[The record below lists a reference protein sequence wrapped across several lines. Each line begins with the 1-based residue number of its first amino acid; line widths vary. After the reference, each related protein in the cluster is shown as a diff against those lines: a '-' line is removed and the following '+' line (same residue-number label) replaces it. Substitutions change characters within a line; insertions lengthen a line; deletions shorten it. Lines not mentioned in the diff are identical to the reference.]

1 MESVQKQDIWRVKK
15 LRTLYSN
22 KCVSKMATNF
32 DLQDETKLAYEVK
45 KYKYIYNKAY
55 NQHLFPFLQK
65 LSFPQ
70 TKLSVV

>member
-1 MESVQKQDIWRVKK
+1 
-15 LRTLYSN
+15 
-22 KCVSKMATNF
+22 MATNF

-55 NQHLFPFLQK
+55 KQHLFPFLQK

>member
-1 MESVQKQDIWRVKK
+1 
-15 LRTLYSN
+15 
-22 KCVSKMATNF
+22 MATNF

-55 NQHLFPFLQK
+55 KQHLFPF
-65 LSFPQ
+65 SFPQ